1 MSKERL
7 ILLSDC
13 HTATDEDSSDFDNST
28 GYILSR
34 CRTQNN
40 SDAVHGTNIFHVS
53 KKKMK
58 KKLFLSKSKYEVK
71 SK

>member
-1 MSKERL
+1 MSKERS

-13 HTATDEDSSDFDNST
+13 HTATDEDSHDFDNST

-34 CRTQNN
+34 CRQQNT
-40 SDAVHGTNIFHVS
+40 SDAVHGTNILEVS

-58 KKLFLSKSKYEVK
+58 KIYL
-71 SK
+71 